1 MKTKYP
7 SSSNFK
13 TGKSYKSKS
22 KRYVNKKH
30 LVWVS
35 ELSCILEEF
44 NKGRC
49 ADEIQVHHLLK
60 PFYSLRGMSLRSGDQ
75 DVISLCSGCHRALHL
90 NGNELKYFHEIANNQ
105 NLGQEKCKQLW
116 EESPHYEET

>member
-90 NGNELKYFHEIANNQ
+90 KGNEFKYFHEIANNQ
-105 NLGQEKCKQLW
+105 NLGQEKCQELW
-116 EESPHYEET
+116 EESPHYEKN

>member
-1 MKTKYP
+1 MIKYP

-60 PFYSLRGMSLRSGDQ
+60 PFYSLRGMSLRSGDK
-75 DVISLCSGCHRALHL
+75 DVVPLCSFCHKDLHMH
-90 NGNELKYFHEIANNQ
+90 GNELKFFNEIANNQ
-105 NLGQEKCKQLW
+105 NLGQEKCQKLW
-116 EESPHYEET
+116 KESPHYEET

>member
-1 MKTKYP
+1 MMIKYP

-60 PFYSLRGMSLRSGDQ
+60 PFYSLRGMSLRSGDK
-75 DVISLCSGCHRALHL
+75 DVVPLCANCHKDLHMH
-90 NGNELKYFHEIANNQ
+90 GNELKFFNEIANNQ
-105 NLGQEKCKQLW
+105 NLGQEKCQELYR
-116 EESPHYEET
+116 ESPYGEEN